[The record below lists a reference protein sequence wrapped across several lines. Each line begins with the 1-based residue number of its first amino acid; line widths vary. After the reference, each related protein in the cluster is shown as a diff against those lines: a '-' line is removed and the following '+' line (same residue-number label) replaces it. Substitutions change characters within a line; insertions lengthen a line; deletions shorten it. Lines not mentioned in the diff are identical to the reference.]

1 VKPCPACKEDKAKL
15 RTESLGEPKGVWCTA
30 CGRSTD
36 SVEAWESAWRGAVP
50 IVDEPHV
57 KWVVPPTSRSLIQN
71 DYDRRYVASADAD
84 QLTRAGDS
92 IGRPRL
98 PRETDEQYR
107 ERLLA

>member
-1 VKPCPACKEDKAKL
+1 
-15 RTESLGEPKGVWCTA
+15 
-30 CGRSTD
+30 
-36 SVEAWESAWRGAVP
+36 
-50 IVDEPHV
+50 
-57 KWVVPPTSRSLIQN
+57 LIQN
-71 DYDRRYVASADAD
+71 DYDRRYVAAADAA